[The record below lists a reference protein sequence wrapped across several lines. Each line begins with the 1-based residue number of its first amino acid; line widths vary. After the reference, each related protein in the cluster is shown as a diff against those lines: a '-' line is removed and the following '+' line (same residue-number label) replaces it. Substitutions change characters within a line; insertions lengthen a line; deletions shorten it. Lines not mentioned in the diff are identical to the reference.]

1 MGFLI
6 NLKKLGVST
15 TVLATS
21 ISLVACGGGGSD
33 GYYDQGSSNSNTG
46 GSNNGNENGSVTDNS
61 TVAESLNI
69 KLQDASGA
77 VISKVQDNSVI
88 LVAVQ
93 VLNADK
99 GGIANKDVRLSIND
113 TDGLNVTAKSS
124 RVTTGDDGIAIFE
137 VKIPEI
143 STASGKF
150 NLTATVD
157 GTKISTPSTVTVFK
171 QSVIKS
177 DYNLSL
183 PNDII
188 MSLPDG
194 EVKIPVTVTDKKGG
208 AKANQSVSLILPTE
222 MQGKFAVT
230 EASTIQTNA
239 QGVAEF
245 TIKATAELT
254 DTDVINLANTTAELN
269 FKLVDENKAVKT
281 GTRSVTFK
289 NGLDV
294 VDVLSF
300 VLPETPIVP
309 GQTALIKVAAKN
321 SKGTLLTNRE
331 VTLDFADNSALYN
344 VSIVNKTAMT
354 NSQGYALF
362 EVVTTAEHPIALSQN
377 NIKLKATYKGET
389 EKEFFD
395 EIEVVTANNQA
406 SDLDAI
412 QRLEIASSYKINAT
426 NDEVIIRVKAISNR
440 GVGAN
445 KGNVTIKL
453 NSEALSN
460 AVELSGSNDNGA
472 TFNKNQTQAVNAD
485 GFVVFKIKT
494 NNPSSTA
501 IDTLVS
507 SGITATFTTDNNI
520 SNSIKIEVEK
530 NTQSNA
536 SISYIAFE
544 PLDKPNF
551 DLTKKQSIPV
561 SVAVFDVDGG
571 PLKGK
576 KVKLALSQ
584 NLTPAQKQALSLNLT
599 SNAIVETDES
609 GIATF
614 SFSYTPQT
622 DVNKLTEQLNLLRAG
637 IPLVATASNTD
648 TDGNVTQNFSD
659 NLTLNFKAATA
670 NDVIDLDHFNVTLS
684 PTGPLL
690 TPVGSSQTVNIDVDT
705 VDTDGN
711 LLDDQLVS
719 IGINTA
725 ALNNGVK
732 LQTGESSAKLTQNG
746 KATFTFVVNP
756 TNEAELENL
765 VANGI
770 TIAILAKRKDGSTYT
785 ITKKVDIT
793 KPAIVYPNITSIFI
807 SPATPIS
814 VLGGEVTM
822 TVEARDEHG
831 NEIPYTPI
839 NLALSN
845 IYTNSRVSLSDTSLT
860 TNSEGK
866 AEFKVKITE
875 GIYDESLIKNG
886 ITVGIVGTNLN
897 TGDRIQQVTNIP
909 VAVPVNAVTLRL
921 TSDLKNLEAGNTYQI
936 KVGIKD
942 EIGALK
948 SGYPV
953 DLELEQKALDTG
965 IKISNERVLTV
976 ENGFVTVDLTI
987 PETIPDDV
995 KADLAAN
1002 GFFISGTISNP
1013 KGERVTSRLTFDSVV
1028 EPENFNSLTII
1039 STKNILSTDGDRTI
1053 VTVQLRDVNG
1063 TPIANQAVRL
1073 ATNAAGTLVIGTPGT
1088 GNPTNTTEP
1097 QTVITDSRG
1106 FAYYSVEVGSNTGVD
1121 AELLVTSGIELTA
1134 THVDSK
1140 GKPVNQIYRITAYQP
1155 QKTSIVGLPP
1165 RATLQITSNRTLVDA
1180 RNDWVNVTLTLLDDD
1195 NNPLENQYVELD
1207 ILNNQLNGALIWG
1220 PSGLTTDASGQ
1231 AVFRVRIDESK
1242 RNSAYTLD
1250 RFAEDDLHLRAKF
1263 AEDGYTPTIQDTL
1276 LNVVTSAVYDRPSIT
1291 VAANPIGVASSD
1303 DGVYYIR
1310 NVSASVVNFDGKPIP
1325 NQNVTLSITPITYF
1339 KGQYI
1344 WDRSTNIDDGLQ
1356 PTWIG
1361 PNNFYYGTNVYIKN
1375 GVFKDNKGT
1384 PDESDDTNAVPLRN
1398 SVWPC
1403 NVSTSNPTNVLV
1415 PNPLGGTMSVRVV
1428 SFLNQGGTA
1437 TFKTDNEGKIN
1448 FVVRYPKQY
1457 AQWVTAVLDA
1467 QVTVEGTT
1475 VQTTYGLGLPSV
1487 TTDYSTDGT
1496 WGSNLTSPYG
1506 INNENCN

>member
-1 MGFLI
+1 M
-6 NLKKLGVST
+6 
-15 TVLATS
+15 
-21 ISLVACGGGGSD
+21 GGGGSD

-309 GQTALIKVAAKN
+309 GQTALVKVAAKN
-321 SKGTLLTNRE
+321 SKGTLLANRE

-344 VSIVNKTAMT
+344 VTIVNKTAMT

-395 EIEVVTANNQA
+395 EIDVVTANNQA

-426 NDEVIIRVKAISNR
+426 NDEVTIRVKAISNR

-460 AVELSGSNDNGA
+460 AVELFGSSDNGA

-507 SGITATFTTDNNI
+507 SGITATFTTDNDITNY
-520 SNSIKIEVEK
+520 IKIEVEK
-530 NTQSNA
+530 NAQSNA
-536 SISYIAFE
+536 SIGYIAFN
-544 PLDKPNF
+544 PVKPNYA
-551 DLTKKQSIPV
+551 LSEAQTIPV
-561 SVAVFDVDGG
+561 SVAVFDADGSV
-571 PLKGK
+571 LKGK

-584 NLTPAQKQALSLNLT
+584 NLTNAQKQALGLNLT
-599 SNAIVETDES
+599 SSAIVETDEF
-609 GIATF
+609 GIAKF
-614 SFSYTPQT
+614 EYSYTPQT
-622 DVNKLTEQLNLLRAG
+622 DPDKLAIQKGLLSSG
-637 IPLVATASNTD
+637 IPLIATASNTD
-648 TDGNVTQNFSD
+648 ADGNVTQSFTD

-670 NDVIDLDHFNVTLS
+670 NDVVDLDYFTVNVNTPS
-684 PTGPLL
+684 PLMMS
-690 TPVGSSQTVNIDVDT
+690 VNASQSINIDVQAFG
-705 VDTDGN
+705 TDEQPLN
-711 LLDDQLVS
+711 DQVVS
-719 IGINTA
+719 FGLNTA
-725 ALNNGVK
+725 ALNNGVSIS
-732 LQTGESSAKLTQNG
+732 GGSAKVTQNG
-746 KATFTFVVNP
+746 GTSFSFVVNP

-770 TIAILAKRKDGSTYT
+770 TIALLAKRQDGSTYT

-793 KPAIVYPNITSIFI
+793 KPPVVHPNITSIFI
-807 SPATPIS
+807 LPATPIS

-822 TVEARDEHG
+822 TVEARDENG
-831 NEIPYTPI
+831 NKIPYTPI
-839 NLALSN
+839 SLALSN
-845 IYTNSRVSLSDTSLT
+845 IYTNSRVSLSDTTLT
-860 TNSEGK
+860 TNSQGV
-866 AEFKVKITE
+866 AEFKVKLTE
-875 GIYDESLIKNG
+875 GVYDESLIKNG

-897 TGDRIQQVTNIP
+897 TGDRIQQVTNVP
-909 VAVPVNAVTLRL
+909 VAVPADAVTLRL
-921 TSDLKNLEAGNTYQI
+921 TSDLKDLEAGNTYQI

-953 DLELEQKALDTG
+953 DLQLGPKAVQAG
-965 IKISNERVLTV
+965 IKLSSERVLTV
-976 ENGFVTVDLTI
+976 ENGFVTVNLTI
-987 PETIPDDV
+987 PETIPDAV

-1028 EPENFNSLTII
+1028 EPENLNSLTII

-1063 TPIANQAVRL
+1063 AALANQEVRL
-1073 ATNAAGTLVIGTPGT
+1073 ATNAAGTLVVGTPGT
-1088 GNPTNTTEP
+1088 GHPTNTTQA

-1106 FAYYSVEVGSNTGVD
+1106 FAYYSVEVGNNTGVD
-1121 AELLVTSGIELTA
+1121 AELLVTSGIEMTA

-1140 GKPVNQIYRITAYQP
+1140 GKTVNQIYRLSAYQP

-1165 RATLQITSNRTLVDA
+1165 RASLQITSDHALVDA
-1180 RNDWVNVTLTLLDDD
+1180 RNDIVNVTLTLSDE
-1195 NNPLENQYVELD
+1195 NNRPLANQYVELEV
-1207 ILNNQLNGALIWG
+1207 LNNQVNGALIMG
-1220 PSGLTTDASGQ
+1220 ASGLTTDANGQ
-1231 AVFRVRIDESK
+1231 ATFRVRIDENNRSG
-1242 RNSAYTLD
+1242 AYTLD
-1250 RFAEDDLHLRAKF
+1250 QFALDDLRLRAKF
-1263 AEDGYTPTIQDTL
+1263 FEEGHTPTIQDTL
-1276 LNVVTSAVYDRPSIT
+1276 LNVVTAGFPDRASIT
-1291 VAANPIGVASSD
+1291 LASNPIGVSSSD
-1303 DGVYYIR
+1303 DGVYYFR
-1310 NVSASVVNFDGKPIP
+1310 NMSASVVNFDGKPVA
-1325 NQNVTLSITPITYF
+1325 NQNVTLSITPTTYF
-1339 KGQYI
+1339 KGQYL
-1344 WDRSTNIDDGLQ
+1344 WDRSSNVDDGLK

-1361 PNNFYYGTNVYIKN
+1361 PNEFYYGANVYIKD
-1375 GVFKDNKGT
+1375 GVFLNNNGT
-1384 PDESDDTNAVPLRN
+1384 PDDETDDTPATPFNNTVRACAVSEN
-1398 SVWPC
+1398 D
-1403 NVSTSNPTNVLV
+1403 PTNVWV
-1415 PNPLGGTMSVRVV
+1415 TNPLGGTMSVRVV
-1428 SFLNQGGTA
+1428 SFLNQSTTA
-1437 TFKTDNEGKIN
+1437 TFKTDAQGKFD
-1448 FVVRYPKQY
+1448 FVIRYPKEY
-1457 AQWVTAVLDA
+1457 AQWVSAVMDA
-1467 QVTVEGTT
+1467 TTT
-1475 VQTTYGLGLPSV
+1475 VDGNTTQITYRLRLASV
-1487 TTDYSTDGT
+1487 INDYDSNGV
-1496 WGSNLTSPYG
+1496 WGPNIRSPYG
-1506 INNENCN
+1506 TGTTNCN

>member
-1 MGFLI
+1 MSLFI

-309 GQTALIKVAAKN
+309 GQTALVKVAAKN

-426 NDEVIIRVKAISNR
+426 NDEVTIRVKAISNR
-440 GVGAN
+440 GVGAD

-453 NSEALSN
+453 NNEAMSN
-460 AVELSGSNDNGA
+460 GVQLFGSSDNGI
-472 TFNKNQTQAVNAD
+472 TFNQNQTQAVNSD
-485 GFVVFKIKT
+485 GFVVFKVRT
-494 NNPSSTA
+494 NNTSSSA
-501 IDTLVS
+501 IDTLVNS
-507 SGITATFTTDNNI
+507 RIIATFTTDNNVTNNI
-520 SNSIKIEVEK
+520 EIEVEK
-530 NTQSNA
+530 NVQSNA

-544 PLDKPNF
+544 PLKKTNF
-551 DLTKKQSIPV
+551 DLTQEQRIPV
-561 SVAVFDVDGG
+561 SVAVFDADSS

-599 SNAIVETDES
+599 SSAIVETDEF
-609 GIATF
+609 GIAKF
-614 SFSYTPQT
+614 EYSYTPQT
-622 DVNKLTEQLNLLRAG
+622 DPDKLVVQKGLLSSG
-637 IPLVATASNTD
+637 IPLIATASNTD
-648 TDGNVTQNFSD
+648 ADGNVTQSFTD
-659 NLTLNFKAATA
+659 NLTLNFKAPTE
-670 NDVIDLDHFNVTLS
+670 NDEIDLDYFNVSVS

-690 TPVGSSQTVNIDVDT
+690 TKVGSSQSININVNTIG
-705 VDTDGN
+705 TDGAALN
-711 LLDDQLVS
+711 DQLVS
-719 IGINTA
+719 FGLNTA
-725 ALNNGVK
+725 ALNNGV
-732 LQTGESSAKLTQNG
+732 TISGGSAKVTQNG
-746 KATFTFVVNP
+746 GTTFTFVVNP
-756 TNEAELENL
+756 TTEAELENL

-793 KPAIVYPNITSIFI
+793 KPPVVHPNITSIFI

-822 TVEARDEHG
+822 TVEARDENG
-831 NEIPYTPI
+831 IKIPYTPI
-839 NLALSN
+839 SLALSN
-845 IYTNSRVSLSDTSLT
+845 IYTNSRVSLSDTTLT
-860 TNSEGK
+860 TNSQGV
-866 AEFKVKITE
+866 AEFKVKLTE
-875 GIYDESLIKNG
+875 GVYDESLIKNG

-897 TGDRIQQVTNIP
+897 TGDRIQQVTNVP
-909 VAVPVNAVTLRL
+909 VAVPADAVTLRL
-921 TSDLKNLEAGNTYQI
+921 TSDLKDLEAGNTYQI

-953 DLELEQKALDTG
+953 DLQLGPKAVQAG
-965 IKISNERVLTV
+965 IKLSSERVLTV
-976 ENGFVTVDLTI
+976 EKGFVTVDLTI
-987 PETIPDDV
+987 PETIPDAV
-995 KADLAAN
+995 KADLASN

-1028 EPENFNSLTII
+1028 EPSNTNVLGINVYKT
-1039 STKNILSTDGDRTI
+1039 NLSAAGDRSI
-1053 VTVQLRDVNG
+1053 VIVNLRDESG
-1063 TPIANQAVRL
+1063 LPLANQTVVL
-1073 ATNAAGTLVIGTPGT
+1073 STNAAGTVVVGTPGT
-1088 GNPTNTTEP
+1088 GFPTNDSQP
-1097 QTVITDSRG
+1097 QTVITDSNG
-1106 FAYYSVEVGSNTGVD
+1106 NAFYSVAIDGESVD
-1121 AELLVTSGIELTA
+1121 AELLVESGIELTA
-1134 THVDSK
+1134 THVNSK
-1140 GKPVNQIYRITAYQP
+1140 GKTTTQISRINVYRPQPTVVADAPARYSLRITAN
-1155 QKTSIVGLPP
+1155 K
-1165 RATLQITSNRTLVDA
+1165 SNLDVRGDETEFTVTVVDQNGGGVA
-1180 RNDWVNVTLTLLDDD
+1180 
-1195 NNPLENQYVELD
+1195 NQYVTLALTD
-1207 ILNNQLNGALIWG
+1207 YLQNGALILG
-1220 PSGLTTDASGQ
+1220 PSGLTTDNKGQ
-1231 AVFRVRIDESK
+1231 AKFKVVFDESN
-1242 RNSAYTLD
+1242 RGISAAAFVNLG
-1250 RFAEDDLHLRAKF
+1250 LRVSASFK
-1263 AEDGYTPTIQDTL
+1263 EEGYAQQTQIHRVNVIERTNVNTRASIVLASNPTAIST
-1276 LNVVTSAVYDRPSIT
+1276 TA
-1291 VAANPIGVASSD
+1291 
-1303 DGVYYIR
+1303 DGVYYLR
-1310 NVSASVVNFDGKPIP
+1310 NMSASVVDFDGKPIA
-1325 NQNVTLSITPITYF
+1325 NQSVTLDITPTWYTR
-1339 KGQYI
+1339 GQYI
-1344 WDRSTNIDDGLQ
+1344 WAKSAKPEDNLAAA
-1356 PTWIG
+1356 WIG
-1361 PNNFYYGTNVYIKN
+1361 PNELYYADTTYMKD
-1375 GVFKDNKGT
+1375 GVVLDN
-1384 PDESDDTNAVPLRN
+1384 
-1398 SVWPC
+1398 
-1403 NVSTSNPTNVLV
+1403 
-1415 PNPLGGTMSVRVV
+1415 M
-1428 SFLNQGGTA
+1428 GTA
-1437 TFKTDNEGKIN
+1437 NEDDDVPASTLTNTVISCPASAAGTAVTNSEVANIPVKVPTFLGQGTTATYRTDNEGKFD
-1448 FVVRYPKQY
+1448 FVVRYPKEY
-1457 AQWVTAVLDA
+1457 AQWLSVVVGA
-1467 QVTVEGTT
+1467 QSTIATLPT
-1475 VQTTYGLGLPSV
+1475 RTTYNLGLASLN
-1487 TTDYSTDGT
+1487 TDYSTNGT
-1496 WGSNLTSPYG
+1496 WGPNLTSPYG
-1506 INNENCN
+1506 INTINCN

>member
-1 MGFLI
+1 MSLFI

-254 DTDVINLANTTAELN
+254 DSDVINLANTTAELN

-309 GQTALIKVAAKN
+309 GQTALVKVAAKN

-507 SGITATFTTDNNI
+507 SGIAATFTTDNNI

-670 NDVIDLDHFNVTLS
+670 NDVVDLDYFTVNVNTPS
-684 PTGPLL
+684 PLML
-690 TPVGSSQTVNIDVDT
+690 NVNAAQSINIDVQAFG
-705 VDTDGN
+705 TDEQPLN
-711 LLDDQLVS
+711 DQVVS
-719 IGINTA
+719 FGLNTA
-725 ALNNGVK
+725 ALNNGVSIS
-732 LQTGESSAKLTQNG
+732 GGSAKVTQNG
-746 KATFTFVVNP
+746 GTSFTFVVNP

-822 TVEARDEHG
+822 KVAALDENG
-831 NEIPYTPI
+831 DQIPYTPI

-845 IYTNSRVSLSDTSLT
+845 IYTNSRVSLSDTTLT
-860 TNSEGK
+860 TNSKGE

-897 TGDRIQQVTNIP
+897 TGDRIQQVTNVP
-909 VAVPVNAVTLRL
+909 VAVPTDAVTLRL

-953 DLELEQKALDTG
+953 DLQLGPKAVQAG
-965 IKISNERVLTV
+965 IKLGSERVLTV

-987 PETIPDDV
+987 PETIPDSV

-1013 KGERVTSRLTFDSVV
+1013 KGERVTSVLK
-1028 EPENFNSLTII
+1028 FNSVIEPANTNVLDINVYKT
-1039 STKNILSTDGDRTI
+1039 NLSAAGDRSI
-1053 VTVQLRDVNG
+1053 VIVHLKDEAGLPLVN
-1063 TPIANQAVRL
+1063 QEVKL
-1073 ATNAAGTLVIGTPGT
+1073 STNAAATLVVGTPGT
-1088 GNPTNTTEP
+1088 GFPTNTTDP

-1106 FAYYSVEVGSNTGVD
+1106 NAYYSVAIDGQSVD
-1121 AELLVTSGIELTA
+1121 AELLIESGIELTA
-1134 THVDSK
+1134 THVNNK
-1140 GKPVNQIYRITAYQP
+1140 GKMTTQISRINVYQPPQPIITADIPARYSL
-1155 QKTSIVGLPP
+1155 KISANKSNLDVRGDEAEFT
-1165 RATLQITSNRTLVDA
+1165 ITVVDQNGGGVA
-1180 RNDWVNVTLTLLDDD
+1180 
-1195 NNPLENQYVELD
+1195 NQYVTLSITNHIET
-1207 ILNNQLNGALIWG
+1207 GAIIIG
-1220 PSGLTTDASGQ
+1220 PSGLTTDQNGQ
-1231 AVFRVRIDESK
+1231 AKFKVQFDEKSRSETLTAAQFVTLGLRVE
-1242 RNSAYTLD
+1242 
-1250 RFAEDDLHLRAKF
+1250 AKF
-1263 AEDGYTPTIQDTL
+1263 KEDGYEEQSQIHRINVIERNNTNTRASIVLASNPT
-1276 LNVVTSAVYDRPSIT
+1276 
-1291 VAANPIGVASSD
+1291 GVATTA
-1303 DGVYYIR
+1303 DGVYYLR
-1310 NVSASVVNFDGKPIP
+1310 NMSASVVDFDGKPLV
-1325 NQNVTLSITPITYF
+1325 NQVVTLDITPTWYF

-1344 WDRSTNIDDGLQ
+1344 WAKSAKVADNLSETWVGPDENYYSSTAYLKDG
-1356 PTWIG
+1356 I
-1361 PNNFYYGTNVYIKN
+1361 VM
-1375 GVFKDNKGT
+1375 DNKGT
-1384 PDESDDTNAVPLRN
+1384 VDESDDDDAIILRN
-1398 SVWPC
+1398 TARDCP
-1403 NVSTSNPTNVLV
+1403 SNSIGAAITNSEVTNIPVKVPTF
-1415 PNPLGGTMSVRVV
+1415 LGQGT
-1428 SFLNQGGTA
+1428 TA
-1437 TFKTDNEGKIN
+1437 TYKTDSEGKFD
-1448 FVVRYPKQY
+1448 FVVRYPKEY
-1457 AQWVTAVLDA
+1457 AQWLS
-1467 QVTVEGTT
+1467 VTVGAQTSIAT
-1475 VQTTYGLGLPSV
+1475 LPTRTTYNLGLASLNS
-1487 TTDYSTDGT
+1487 DYSSN
-1496 WGSNLTSPYG
+1496 GSYGPNLKSPYG
-1506 INNENCN
+1506 VNTTKCP